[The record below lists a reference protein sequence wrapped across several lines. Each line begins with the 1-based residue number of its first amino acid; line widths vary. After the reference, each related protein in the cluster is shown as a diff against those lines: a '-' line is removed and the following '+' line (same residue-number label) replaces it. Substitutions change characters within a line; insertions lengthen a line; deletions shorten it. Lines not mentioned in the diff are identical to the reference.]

1 MRKIPDRLSVN
12 HIGLLILIIIYLI
25 QGCTASVPV
34 PATPTN
40 TPLLPDPEIEITRNP
55 IPQNQLETIHLT
67 PISTNTPVY
76 TKTNEKIV
84 NIVFQS
90 TPTLLISDNQPELE
104 SVSYSVPFIP
114 QEGLQYKGAPTTA
127 GCTAASAQMI
137 MDYWKAQNPL
147 NKTLSAQ
154 RLIDINASQ
163 GTFNRATGLSMTNLI
178 DEFSLLGYQVV
189 TSRNSSK
196 ESLVTALKEFGP
208 QAVIV
213 KAGWVPTG
221 PNHLVVISGFNAEDD
236 QIMIND
242 PWYDAPLVL
251 SWEGFDGI
259 WSLNYSERENG
270 YLVRTFF
277 TVTPVKEE

>member
-1 MRKIPDRLSVN
+1 M
-12 HIGLLILIIIYLI
+12 LIIICFI
-25 QGCTASVPV
+25 QGCTASGPV
-34 PATPTN
+34 PTQTN
-40 TPLLPDPEIEITRNP
+40 TPLLPDPEIKITRDP
-55 IPQNQLETIHLT
+55 IPQNQPETIFLT
-67 PISTNTPVY
+67 PTRANTPVY
-76 TKTNEKIV
+76 IETNEKIV

-90 TPTLLISDNQPELE
+90 TPTLLLLDNQPELE

-114 QEGLQYKGAPTTA
+114 QEGLKYKGAPTTA

-163 GTFNRATGLSMTNLI
+163 GTFNHVTGLSVTNLI
-178 DEFSLLGYQVV
+178 DEFSLLGYQVDV
-189 TSRNSSK
+189 SRNSSK

-213 KAGWVPTG
+213 KAGWVPKG
-221 PNHLVVISGFNAEDD
+221 ANHLVVISGFDADND
-236 QIMIND
+236 QIMVSD

-251 SWEGFDGI
+251 NWEGFDGI

-270 YLVRTFF
+270 YLVRTFI
-277 TVTPVKEE
+277 TVTPIKQ